1 MFIKKSTLRRML
13 NTAYKT
19 QGLYIDNDGE
29 GYRIKGSYWDLWVK
43 RDKLPKEYKADIVSL
58 IGDLPEIGSGG
69 SYTKDG
75 IQQEMP
81 GESPRD
87 IAEKEGGL
95 YIDTGVIVV
104 SPRGEILRLLQSP
117 KDCETMFIYNYIAEG
132 ISNSIVDS
140 ENGETQAE
148 GMYNP
153 YDNMLML
160 KNNVMVFVTYARNE
174 PCLHKF
180 KTLMENYWVRSLIN
194 PETEDEPEEENEE
207 ET

>member
-1 MFIKKSTLRRML
+1 MFIKKSTLKRML
-13 NTAYKT
+13 NVAYKT
-19 QGLYIDNDGE
+19 KGLYIDNDGE
-29 GYRIKGSYWDLWVK
+29 GYRMKGSYWDLWVK
-43 RDKLPKEYKADIVSL
+43 RDKLPKEYKADIVGL

-81 GESPRD
+81 GESPRY
-87 IAEKEGGL
+87 IAEKEGRL
-95 YIDTGVIVV
+95 YIDTGVIVI

-117 KDCETMFIYNYIAEG
+117 NACETMFIYNYIAEG

-153 YDNMLML
+153 FDNMLTL
-160 KNNVMVFVTYARNE
+160 KNNVMSFVTYARDE
-174 PCLHKF
+174 QCLHKF
-180 KTLMENYWVRSLIN
+180 KNMMENYWVPSLIN
-194 PETEDEPEEENEE
+194 PEIEDETEKENEE